1 MPSASNHEAK
11 SKKIMNSGVVSFT
24 LRQAVDEKGNYLY
37 GIDPVSVTVV
47 YGGFT
52 TK

>member
-1 MPSASNHEAK
+1 MPKASNHEAK

-37 GIDPVSVTVV
+37 AIDPASINVI

>member
-1 MPSASNHEAK
+1 MPKDSNHEAK
-11 SKKIMNSGVVSFT
+11 SKKITNSGVVSFT
-24 LRQAVDEKGNYLY
+24 LSQAVDEKGNYLY
-37 GIDPVSVTVV
+37 AIDPASVTVI